1 LGPFGPFGPPG
12 PLGPKPP
19 TPPNRHEH
27 DQPKDAYRYGY
38 DVGKTGNFHH
48 ETRGPDGVTY
58 GCYGLIDPYH
68 LLRAT
73 HYVADAHG
81 YRTVEPEKPV
91 ETFPPHLYSETNGGP
106 SEPGIVLQWEELYFP
121 IGCGKFANGAQHGVP
136 FFLDDVRVDGVLLG
150 RFLLIS

>member
-1 LGPFGPFGPPG
+1 
-12 PLGPKPP
+12 
-19 TPPNRHEH
+19 
-27 DQPKDAYRYGY
+27 
-38 DVGKTGNFHH
+38 
-48 ETRGPDGVTY
+48 
-58 GCYGLIDPYH
+58 
-68 LLRAT
+68 
-73 HYVADAHG
+73 VADAHG